1 MGLGGPT
8 PILKHH
14 LKHNKLTGDVTVLG
28 CGNGH
33 DVIELSNNNLSV
45 YAVDFSIEAI
55 NNLKNKIP
63 QDQIKT
69 LHMDIFDLS
78 KKYNDKF
85 DLFLNTLAIA
95 Q

>member
-1 MGLGGPT
+1 MGFRWTT

-14 LKHNKLTGDVTVLG
+14 LKHNKLTGDVCVLG

-33 DVIELSNNNLSV
+33 DVIELSNNLSV

-63 QDQIKT
+63 QDQ
-69 LHMDIFDLS
+69 
-78 KKYNDKF
+78 NQ
-85 DLFLNTLAIA
+85 NTSYGYI
-95 Q
+95 

>member
-1 MGLGGPT
+1 MNKVSNPDFWDNLYLENSAKWDLGKST

-14 LKHNKLTGDVTVLG
+14 LNHNKIIGDVCVLG

-55 NNLKNKIP
+55 NKSSV
-63 QDQIKT
+63 
-69 LHMDIFDLS
+69 FS
-78 KKYNDKF
+78 
-85 DLFLNTLAIA
+85 
-95 Q
+95 